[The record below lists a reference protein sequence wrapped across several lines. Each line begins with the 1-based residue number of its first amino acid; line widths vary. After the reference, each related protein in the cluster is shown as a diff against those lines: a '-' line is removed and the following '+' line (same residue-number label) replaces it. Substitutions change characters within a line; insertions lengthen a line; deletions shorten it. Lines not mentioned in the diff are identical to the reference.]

1 MYKRINKRIRKK
13 EKEEELGLDD
23 ETKEILGMQETDSD
37 ESDSS
42 DEEQSDEDSVE
53 SDTDEE
59 RLEVGR
65 THREPEMFS
74 DNRESDTEGSS
85 GAETEDLEVED
96 EEMADDKPPMTVS
109 DALRDPLYSIQKG
122 SDVQGCILCP
132 GKELKHTKMALVH
145 VESSSH
151 LRRMKR
157 FATLSA
163 RIGDEE
169 DDPRLLVAALD
180 QSARIAPKETTIKAS
195 NDPKISKK
203 ERRMAKRERRKE
215 RRVVKQA
222 DEQVQGKT
230 TPKAQPKTDRVL
242 EKKIVNRH
250 SEAIAK
256 HKFGMRVF
264 ATALTLATAALAL
277 IPGRSSFE
285 RRQSAID
292 SYITTQT
299 PISKAGLLVSYIS
312 PNNSGFTLTDLAALQ
327 ANVGADGSKDQGA
340 KSGVVI
346 ASPSKTDPD
355 YVYAWTR
362 DSALVFK
369 LLVDQYTQGRDTTLN
384 TQIRNWIAS
393 QGRIQQVSNPS
404 GSVSS
409 GGLGEPKFNI
419 DESAFTGAWGRP
431 QRDGPALRAT
441 TMITYANFVGASDTY
456 VTGTIWPMVKLDLDY
471 VAKYWNSTGFDL
483 WEEVSGSSFFT
494 TAVQHRALREG
505 AKFATALGDSGRAST
520 YTAQAANALCFLQSY
535 WNPNA
540 KFASSNVNGGSVI
553 RSGLDANSILASI
566 HTFDPNTGCDAA
578 TFQPCSDKALA
589 NHKAVVDSFRATY
602 SLNSGKAANA
612 AVAVGRYK
620 EDSYYGGNPWYLCT
634 TAAAEQL
641 YNALYTW
648 NKQGSIVI
656 TATSLDFFKQLYSS
670 AAVGTFASSTS
681 QYNAITAA
689 VKTYADGFLA
699 IVKQYQGSGGA
710 LAEQFSRSNGSP
722 LSAADLTWSY
732 AASLTAFDARASKV
746 PASWG
751 ASGLTVPSTCSTG
764 GGGGGG
770 GGTVPVSFT
779 VTATTVFGENIY
791 ITGNQGALA
800 NWDPNSAL
808 LLSSAS
814 YPQWKITVN
823 LPANTNIQYKYIRK
837 YNGAVTWESDPNR
850 SFTTPASGT
859 YNLNDS
865 WR

>member
-1 MYKRINKRIRKK
+1 
-13 EKEEELGLDD
+13 
-23 ETKEILGMQETDSD
+23 
-37 ESDSS
+37 
-42 DEEQSDEDSVE
+42 
-53 SDTDEE
+53 
-59 RLEVGR
+59 
-65 THREPEMFS
+65 
-74 DNRESDTEGSS
+74 
-85 GAETEDLEVED
+85 
-96 EEMADDKPPMTVS
+96 
-109 DALRDPLYSIQKG
+109 
-122 SDVQGCILCP
+122 
-132 GKELKHTKMALVH
+132 
-145 VESSSH
+145 
-151 LRRMKR
+151 
-157 FATLSA
+157 
-163 RIGDEE
+163 
-169 DDPRLLVAALD
+169 
-180 QSARIAPKETTIKAS
+180 
-195 NDPKISKK
+195 
-203 ERRMAKRERRKE
+203 
-215 RRVVKQA
+215 
-222 DEQVQGKT
+222 
-230 TPKAQPKTDRVL
+230 
-242 EKKIVNRH
+242 
-250 SEAIAK
+250 
-256 HKFGMRVF
+256 MRVF
-264 ATALTLATAALAL
+264 ATALAFATAALAL
-277 IPGRSSFE
+277 VPGRSGFE

-292 SYITTQT
+292 NYITTQT
-299 PISKAGLLVSYIS
+299 PISKAGV
-312 PNNSGFTLTDLAALQ
+312 LA
-327 ANVGADGSKDQGA
+327 NIGADGSKDQGA

-393 QGRIQQVSNPS
+393 QGRIQQVPNRS
-404 GSVSS
+404 GSVST

-419 DESAFTGAWGRP
+419 DESAFTGDWGRP

-441 TMITYANFVGASDTY
+441 TMITYANSVGTSDSY
-456 VTGTIWPMVKLDLDY
+456 VTGTIWPLVKLDLDY
-471 VAKYWNSTGFDL
+471 VAQYWNSTGFDL

-505 AKFATALGDSGRAST
+505 AKFATALGDSTRAST
-520 YTAQAANALCFLQSY
+520 YTTQAANSLCFLQSY

-540 KFASSNVNGGSVI
+540 KFASSNVNGGSVV
-553 RSGLDANSILASI
+553 RSGLDANSILTSI
-566 HTFDPNTGCDAA
+566 HTFDPNAGCDAV

-602 SLNSGKAANA
+602 ALNSGKAANA

-641 YNALYTW
+641 YNALYSW
-648 NKQGSIVI
+648 NKQGSIAI

-670 AAVGTFASSTS
+670 AAVGTFASSTT
-681 QYNAITAA
+681 QYTAITTA

-699 IVKQYQGSGGA
+699 IVQQYQGSGGA

-770 GGTVPVSFT
+770 GGTVSASFT

-791 ITGNQGALA
+791 LVGNQGALA
-800 NWDPNSAL
+800 NWDPNNAL
-808 LLSSAS
+808 LLSSSS

-823 LPANTNIQYKYIRK
+823 LPANTQIQYKYIRK

-850 SFTTPASGT
+850 SFTTPASGS

>member
-53 SDTDEE
+53 WNLILT
-59 RLEVGR
+59 R
-65 THREPEMFS
+65 
-74 DNRESDTEGSS
+74 RESDTEGSS

-96 EEMADDKPPMTVS
+96 EEMADDEPPMTVS
-109 DALRDPLYSIQKG
+109 EALRDPLYPIQKG

-132 GKELKHTKMALVH
+132 GKELKHTKMAAVAPTKDEAICNLV
-145 VESSSH
+145 
-151 LRRMKR
+151 RTYRKN
-157 FATLSA
+157 
-163 RIGDEE
+163 EE

-180 QSARIAPKETTIKAS
+180 QSARIAPKEMTIKAS
-195 NDPKISKK
+195 KDPKISKK

-242 EKKIVNRH
+242 EKKVVNRH

-299 PISKAGLLVSYIS
+299 PISKAGLL
-312 PNNSGFTLTDLAALQ
+312 